1 MGVGAEANMP
11 PPELWDGRYYLSAGS
26 APGPNAATNW
36 GHAAC
41 YRVSGGGA
49 GDEGISASDWQDII
63 DGAKVS
69 EFAMAQAV
77 NATAAAPWW
86 ARMKSAAT
94 ATGQWASAR
103 AGIRARLIAYDGASL
118 SSQWVT
124 G

>member
-1 MGVGAEANMP
+1 M
-11 PPELWDGRYYLSAGS
+11 WDGRYYLSIGS
-26 APGPNAATNW
+26 APGPNNATNF
-36 GHAAC
+36 GHFAC

-63 DGAKVS
+63 DGAKTS
-69 EFAMAQAV
+69 EFAMAQAI

-86 ARMKSAAT
+86 ARFKAAAT
-94 ATGQWASAR
+94 SAGLLSSAR
-103 AGIRARLIAYDGASL
+103 AAYRARLIAWDGASL